1 MRSIT
6 PSNPPILA
14 SLLLVFSLGGSS
26 VHGQGEP
33 PDDRLI
39 QSDPRSI
46 LTEDVMSGHHIPP
59 DSSLRIP

>member
-14 SLLLVFSLGGSS
+14 SLLLVLILGGSS

-39 QSDPRSI
+39 
-46 LTEDVMSGHHIPP
+46 
-59 DSSLRIP
+59 